1 MKLAIAQPTYFP
13 WLGYFY
19 LIFKSDKFIF
29 LNDVKMEGKGTSKGW
44 QRRNKIKCSY
54 NLETFITIPT
64 TNKSKNQ
71 LINEVDIIEKKYFEK
86 HLEKIKQEYKKT
98 MYFDEI
104 FSFLKSIYKKEIY
117 NLSELN
123 IYIIKTICKK
133 SSINIDY
140 EISSNLKTTS
150 SKTEKLI
157 EICKKF
163 KSKHYISTPGS
174 KAYLNESLFKNNDI
188 KLEYINYPTFVYKQ
202 DSRKFLNKLSVID
215 FLFNN
220 GFHLKEYFKNI

>member
-1 MKLAIAQPTYFP
+1 MKLAITQPTYFP

-29 LNDVKMEGKGTSKGW
+29 LNDVKTEGKGTSKGW

-64 TNKSKNQ
+64 TKKSKNQ
-71 LINEVDIIEKKYFEK
+71 LINEVEIVEKKYFEK
-86 HLEKIKQEYKKT
+86 HLEKIQQEYKKT
-98 MYFDEI
+98 VYFDEI

-133 SSINIDY
+133 NSIKIDY
-140 EISSNLKTTS
+140 EVSSNLKTTS
-150 SKTEKLI
+150 AKTERLI

-174 KAYLNESLFKNNDI
+174 KVYLNEGLFKKNDI
-188 KLEYINYPTFVYKQ
+188 KLEYIDYPTFVYKQ
-202 DSRKFLNKLSVID
+202 DSKKFLDKLSVLD

-220 GFHLKEYFKNI
+220 GFHLKEYFRNI